1 MKLGMVG
8 LGRMG
13 ANMVLRLEQDGHEVV
28 TYTRSGR
35 GNVQSLQELV
45 SRVRCFGHRME
56 YGAESVMRGAEGFL
70 RRIL

>member
-13 ANMVLRLEQDGHEVV
+13 ANMVLRLEQDGHQVV

-35 GNVQSLQELV
+35 GSVQSLGKPWDG
-45 SRVRCFGHRME
+45 SRRPGSS
-56 YGAESVMRGAEGFL
+56 G
-70 RRIL
+70 